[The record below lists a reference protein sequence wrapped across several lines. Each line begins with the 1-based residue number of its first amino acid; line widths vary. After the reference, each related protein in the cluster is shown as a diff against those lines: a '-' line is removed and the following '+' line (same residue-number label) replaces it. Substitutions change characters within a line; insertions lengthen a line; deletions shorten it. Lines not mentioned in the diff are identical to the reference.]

1 MMTFAAPHHDPA
13 ARRKALREH
22 ALHRRE
28 QLPVERRERLSVH
41 IGGHLDAL
49 IARLQPRT
57 LGFCWPYRAEPDL
70 RPWVQAWLAAAPAR
84 VAALPVVLERHAPM
98 VFRVWT
104 PGMPMPLDRHGI
116 PHPADGET
124 VEPEVLLIPLNAFD
138 DRGYRLGYGGGY
150 FDRTLAGMRTIA
162 VGVGFE
168 IGRVASTLPQEHD
181 QPMDWLVTENG
192 VAKPRA

>member
-28 QLPVERRERLSVH
+28 QLPAERRERLSVH

-49 IARLQPRT
+49 SARLQPRT

-84 VAALPVVLERHAPM
+84 VAALPVVQPTTHWPS
-98 VFRVWT
+98 T
-104 PGMPMPLDRHGI
+104 HDCP
-116 PHPADGET
+116 
-124 VEPEVLLIPLNAFD
+124 EPV
-138 DRGYRLGYGGGY
+138 
-150 FDRTLAGMRTIA
+150 
-162 VGVGFE
+162 
-168 IGRVASTLPQEHD
+168 H
-181 QPMDWLVTENG
+181 W
-192 VAKPRA
+192 